1 MMNGRTAL
9 LRVGQ
14 MAEADRLT
22 VAAGTPTIDMM
33 EHAGWRGGTRDRAAV
48 EAAARHRS
56 VRTG

>member
-9 LRVGQ
+9 LRVSQ

-22 VAAGTPTIDMM
+22 AAAGTPTIDMM
-33 EHAGWRGGTRDRAAV
+33 EHAGGAV
-48 EAAARHRS
+48 AREIGRRWKGVPGCHS